1 MKRLVLV
8 MLCLLLGATT
18 ASAADGFRLL
28 DRAVAQRLVD
38 PAAYRSPTI
47 VALWS
52 TDCVHCK
59 KNLRLLAELAAAG
72 HDLNLVTVAVQPY
85 SDDLAEP
92 LLRLAV
98 PGERYAYGHDAPEA
112 LAFALDPKWRGE
124 LPRTLLFD
132 GRGHRIAISGVLD
145 RDAVARALGR

>member
-8 MLCLLLGATT
+8 MLSLLLGATA

-28 DRAVAQRLVD
+28 DRAVAQRLAD

-59 KNLRLLAELAAAG
+59 KNLRLLAELAAAEQ
-72 HDLNLVTVAVQPY
+72 DLNLVTVAVQPY

-92 LLRLAV
+92 LARFAV
-98 PGERYAYGHDAPEA
+98 PGERYAYGHDAPEV

-132 GRGHRIAISGVLD
+132 GRGHRVAITGVLD